1 MKYVTSTQKEA
12 KGCVFCANFAADPSH
27 DRENF
32 VVYRGHTTF
41 TVMNIY
47 PYNSGHVMIL
57 PQQHVPT
64 LTEVPREAQIE
75 MITLTS
81 YFTGLLKQLMKP
93 DGFNIG
99 TNIGKA
105 AGAGIAGHLHTH
117 IVPRWAGDSNFITV
131 VGSTRVLPELIEQTY
146 DRIVAELKISPPS

>member
-1 MKYVTSTQKEA
+1 
-12 KGCVFCANFAADPSH
+12 
-27 DRENF
+27 
-32 VVYRGHTTF
+32 
-41 TVMNIY
+41 
-47 PYNSGHVMIL
+47 
-57 PQQHVPT
+57 
-64 LTEVPREAQIE
+64 
-75 MITLTS
+75 
-81 YFTGLLKQLMKP
+81 MKP

-146 DRIVAELKISPPS
+146 DKIVAELKISPPS